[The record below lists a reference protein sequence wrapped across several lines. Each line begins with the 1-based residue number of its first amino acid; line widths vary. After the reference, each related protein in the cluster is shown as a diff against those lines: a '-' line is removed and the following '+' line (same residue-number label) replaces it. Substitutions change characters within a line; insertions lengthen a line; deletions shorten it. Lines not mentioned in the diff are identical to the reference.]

1 MKESVR
7 LGHSFKDHICP
18 DTMEFERDH
27 FKVGEQY
34 GRVLYLK
41 DYASYIPDSMVSE
54 FADINQN
61 MMLSIDLIPI
71 PTDEAVREAQTRL
84 LGVETNITN
93 WQRRQN
99 ANQNFSATVP
109 FDMEM
114 QKEESKEFLRDL
126 TTRDQRMMVAV
137 VTLMHTADNLKQ
149 LDADTNTIL
158 TVARNRMC
166 QMAGIEVPAD
176 GWDEYGAPDRGKE
189 D

>member
-1 MKESVR
+1 M
-7 LGHSFKDHICP
+7 
-18 DTMEFERDH
+18 
-27 FKVGEQY
+27 
-34 GRVLYLK
+34 LYLK
-41 DYASYIPDSMVSE
+41 DYASYIPDNMVSE
-54 FADINQN
+54 FADINQD
-61 MMLSIDLIPI
+61 MMISIDLIPI

-109 FDMEM
+109 YDMEM
-114 QKEESKEFLRDL
+114 QKEESREFLRDL

-137 VTLMHTADNLKQ
+137 VTLMHTAKDKKQ

-158 TVARNRMC
+158 SLARNRMC
-166 QMAGIEVPAD
+166 QMAVLKFQQMD
-176 GWDEYGAPDRGKE
+176 GNEYGASDRCEE